1 MLGQALGLSPDD
13 TFTQQLL
20 RVALTATFSKPV
32 DIALA
37 DVGFPVPG
45 AGAGVGASAGA
56 SAGLASAASV
66 GAPMVC
72 RLCLVPLQCE
82 IAGCGSLDC
91 TLDVWTDRW

>member
-45 AGAGVGASAGA
+45 AGVGASAGA

-72 RLCLVPLQCE
+72 RLCLVPLQ
-82 IAGCGSLDC
+82 GVDH
-91 TLDVWTDRW
+91 